1 MTQWFLARI
10 KAHSFPPPRRCYHFV
25 ITTNDHVL
33 ESLRVIPCTLTS
45 WLQLD
50 LPLRVLSFGY
60 GKDLPFSYASVLCF
74 VPSLH
79 DSGGSGVGLWSS
91 ELMDLQ
97 VDYWLVPG
105 LKKDVNKVL
114 FILWVCFT
122 CCCDVGP
129 LLAMWFEGVCV
140 CASLKSFSLFIVVSQ
155 NNVSNASRLQT
166 PIPRISRWTI
176 CADSHGCDQRTQ

>member
-33 ESLRVIPCTLTS
+33 ESLRVILFTFTS

-60 GKDLPFSYASVLCF
+60 GKDLPFSYARVLCF

-140 CASLKSFSLFIVVSQ
+140 CASLKSFSLFLVVSQ

-166 PIPRISRWTI
+166 PIPWISRWTI
-176 CADSHGCDQRTQ
+176 CADSYGCDQRTQ

>member
-1 MTQWFLARI
+1 MLT
-10 KAHSFPPPRRCYHFV
+10 HSLILQPRRCYHLV
-25 ITTNDHVL
+25 ITNNDHVL
-33 ESLRVIPCTLTS
+33 ELLRVILFTFTS

-60 GKDLPFSYASVLCF
+60 GKDLPFSYARVLFF

-114 FILWVCFT
+114 FILWVCFI
-122 CCCDVGP
+122 CCLDIGP
-129 LLAMWFEGVCV
+129 LWAMWFACV
-140 CASLKSFSLFIVVSQ
+140 RLFFPEVFFSLF
-155 NNVSNASRLQT
+155 SRL
-166 PIPRISRWTI
+166 SK
-176 CADSHGCDQRTQ
+176 QRFER

>member
-1 MTQWFLARI
+1 MLTHFLI
-10 KAHSFPPPRRCYHFV
+10 LQPRRCYHLV
-25 ITTNDHVL
+25 VTNNDHVL
-33 ESLRVIPCTLTS
+33 ELLIVIPCTLTS

-60 GKDLPFSYASVLCF
+60 GKDLPFSYARVLCF

-114 FILWVCFT
+114 FILWVCFI
-122 CCCDVGP
+122 CCLDIGP
-129 LLAMWFEGVCV
+129 LWAMWFACV
-140 CASLKSFSLFIVVSQ
+140 RLFFPEVFFSLF
-155 NNVSNASRLQT
+155 SRL
-166 PIPRISRWTI
+166 SK
-176 CADSHGCDQRTQ
+176 QRFER

>member
-1 MTQWFLARI
+1 MLT
-10 KAHSFPPPRRCYHFV
+10 HSLILQPRRCYHLV
-25 ITTNDHVL
+25 ITNNDHVL
-33 ESLRVIPCTLTS
+33 ESLRVILFTFTS

-60 GKDLPFSYASVLCF
+60 GKDLPFSYARVLCF

-114 FILWVCFT
+114 FILWVCFI
-122 CCCDVGP
+122 CCLDIGP
-129 LLAMWFEGVCV
+129 LWAMWFACV
-140 CASLKSFSLFIVVSQ
+140 RLFFPEVFFSLF
-155 NNVSNASRLQT
+155 SRL
-166 PIPRISRWTI
+166 SK
-176 CADSHGCDQRTQ
+176 QRFER

>member
-1 MTQWFLARI
+1 MLSYFLI
-10 KAHSFPPPRRCYHFV
+10 LQPRRCYHLV
-25 ITTNDHVL
+25 IANNDHVL
-33 ESLRVIPCTLTS
+33 ESLRVILFTFTS

-60 GKDLPFSYASVLCF
+60 GKDLPFSYARVLCF

-155 NNVSNASRLQT
+155 NNVSNASRLQA

>member
-1 MTQWFLARI
+1 MTHWFLARI

-50 LPLRVLSFGY
+50 LPLRVLSFDCGE
-60 GKDLPFSYASVLCF
+60 DLPLSYARVLCF

-114 FILWVCFT
+114 FILWVCFI
-122 CCCDVGP
+122 CCLDIGP
-129 LLAMWFEGVCV
+129 LWAMWFACV
-140 CASLKSFSLFIVVSQ
+140 RLFFPEVFFSLF
-155 NNVSNASRLQT
+155 SRL
-166 PIPRISRWTI
+166 SK
-176 CADSHGCDQRTQ
+176 QRFER